1 MEPQSK
7 YEQVKRTIL
16 DEIESG
22 NWKEGEKIPPQR
34 TLEDSHQVSRITVK
48 KAIVDL
54 ISEGVL
60 EHQKGKKG
68 LFVKK
73 KQQVRTGN
81 RTIAVSLDDI
91 TSYYDSNL
99 LKGIEDSLWKQS
111 YHTIVC
117 NANRNMDKVEDYF
130 NSFDFSKV
138 DGIIYLPV
146 VTPDFEERNRIILQL
161 FRKHNKPFV
170 LIDQYIPG
178 VSANLVS
185 TDHRNSAK
193 QLIKALIDRGHRDIL
208 IGKGLDCFSVS
219 ERVLGVKDAFAE
231 AGLSVSGSKVLE
243 INDNLLTPRA
253 DPNPDEMHKIE
264 EMIRGAGEF
273 TAFYAINN
281 RIMKAVVQVLIKL
294 GYDMSKIQLVLHN
307 EVNKPVHPY
316 TDNIPHTD
324 PHLHDLGYEAGSL
337 LLKVMDSDSY
347 NSFQLFLNSTI
358 ILDGLK

>member
-1 MEPQSK
+1 MKPRSK
-7 YEQVKRTIL
+7 YEQVKDTIL
-16 DEIESG
+16 NEILNG
-22 NWKEGEKIPPQR
+22 NWKEGERIPPQR

-54 ISEGVL
+54 ISQGIL
-60 EHQKGKKG
+60 EHQEGKKG

-73 KQQVRTGN
+73 KQQVRTDN

-91 TSYYDSNL
+91 ASYYDSNL

-111 YHTIVC
+111 YRTIVC

-146 VTPDFEERNRIILQL
+146 VTPEFEERNRKILQL
-161 FRKHNKPFV
+161 FREQNKPFV

-178 VSANLVS
+178 IPANLVS
-185 TDHRNSAK
+185 TDHRNTAK
-193 QLIKALIDRGHRDIL
+193 QLVQALIKRGHKDIL
-208 IGKGLDCFSVS
+208 VGKGMDCFSVS
-219 ERVLGVKDAFAE
+219 ERILGVKDALTE
-231 AGLSVSGSKVLE
+231 SGLPVSTNKILE
-243 INDNLLTPRA
+243 INDNHLTPGA
-253 DPNPDEMHKIE
+253 DPNPEEMHKIE
-264 EMIRGAGEF
+264 EMIKEAGEF

-281 RIMKAVVQVLIKL
+281 RIMKAVVLTLIKL
-294 GYDMSKIQLVLHN
+294 EYDMSKIQLVLQN

-316 TDNIPHTD
+316 TDHIPHID
-324 PHLHDLGYEAGSL
+324 PHLHDLGYEAGNL
-337 LLKVMDSDSY
+337 LLKVMESDCPNTY
-347 NSFQLFLNSTI
+347 QLFLNGSI